1 MCGDCPPFVSLLRA
15 VIAYLCKTIPVAKE
29 EARWKETFCETSP
42 IFPQHTHTQKAAIPS
57 TPPNETHMKIQSAEL
72 HGGFLKM
79 NGSHASGR
87 STDNIDS

>member
-42 IFPQHTHTQKAAIPS
+42 ISPNTRTHTQSSDPLD
-57 TPPNETHMKIQSAEL
+57 PPNETRMRKYSL
-72 HGGFLKM
+72 RNSTGGF
-79 NGSHASGR
+79 SG
-87 STDNIDS
+87 

>member
-42 IFPQHTHTQKAAIPS
+42 ISPNIHTHTQTQSSDPLY
-57 TPPNETHMKIQSAEL
+57 PPNETRMRKYSL
-72 HGGFLKM
+72 RNSTGGF
-79 NGSHASGR
+79 SG
-87 STDNIDS
+87 

>member
-42 IFPQHTHTQKAAIPS
+42 ISPNTHTHTESCDPLD
-57 TPPNETHMKIQSAEL
+57 PPNETHMKIQSAEL